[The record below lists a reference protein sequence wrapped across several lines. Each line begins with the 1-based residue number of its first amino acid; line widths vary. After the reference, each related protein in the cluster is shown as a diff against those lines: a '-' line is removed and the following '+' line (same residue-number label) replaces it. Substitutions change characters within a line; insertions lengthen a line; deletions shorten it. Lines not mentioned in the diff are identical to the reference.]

1 MRQRRDVAM
10 NGSAPSVRPMEERDA
25 RSVARLSG
33 ELGYPADARDIVRR
47 LGGLAGRP
55 DMALLVA
62 VDPAGAILGW
72 IHVSEDSTLTDG
84 PIAEI
89 RGLVVEEG
97 SRGRGV
103 GRALVEASERWAVS
117 RGYPRVRV
125 RSRIARADAHR
136 FYEAC
141 GYALE
146 KTQHVFFKPI
156 RGPGPVP

>member
-1 MRQRRDVAM
+1 M
-10 NGSAPSVRPMEERDA
+10 NAAPISVRPMEESDA

-55 DMALLVA
+55 DLALLVA
-62 VDPAGAILGW
+62 VDPTGAILGW
-72 IHVSEDSTLTDG
+72 IHVGEDATLTDG

-89 RGLVVEEG
+89 RGLVVAEG

-103 GRALVEASERWAVS
+103 GRALVEASERWAAS
-117 RGYPRVRV
+117 HGYPRVRV

-146 KTQHVFFKPI
+146 KTQHVFSKPI
-156 RGPGPVP
+156 RGSEPVP